1 MPIRLVGKD
10 LSNVSY
16 DAEIRSLR
24 IHCEKNIIRSFENE
38 KIVYLVRMPKW
49 KDGEH
54 GEAELLATRYAEVL
68 KQAENDKCQSVVL
81 PLELHPRE
89 FPRDKIY
96 SIVIDALN
104 RYLID
109 SDLTIYI
116 KISSARTFKSG
127 FDLKDKLKKYIS
139 KVYIPLFEEKKS
151 FFDWFGFGKSITSV
165 EKRIDIRRLRRKDED
180 NHHDWRSIN
189 DILIEEH
196 EGHIQLPDDLLKRLK
211 IVLDKKPEET
221 FTEMVL
227 RLIDEK
233 GMTDPQCYKKA
244 NMDKR
249 LFSKIRCNAKYH
261 PEKETAI
268 LLALALELN
277 LEETGQLLRKAGY
290 ALSPINER
298 DVIVEFFIT
307 EKRYNVMDIDAVL
320 YERGL
325 KLLSNCDPE
334 LSRSK
339 KDYTTEV
346 ITCRLD

>member
-1 MPIRLVGKD
+1 MPIRLIDKD
-10 LSNVSY
+10 LSRISY
-16 DAEIRSLR
+16 DAEIRPLR
-24 IHCEKNIIRSFENE
+24 IPCEQNIIRSFENE
-38 KIVYLVRMPKW
+38 KIVYLVRPPKW
-49 KDGEH
+49 KDGKH
-54 GEAELLATRYAEVL
+54 GEAELLASQYAEVL

-81 PLELHPRE
+81 PLELQPRT

-96 SIVIDALN
+96 SIVVEAVN
-104 RYLID
+104 KYLID
-109 SDLTIYI
+109 SDLTVYI
-116 KISSARTFKSG
+116 KISNARSFKSG
-127 FDLKDKLKKYIS
+127 FDLKDKLLKYIS
-139 KVYIPLFEEKKS
+139 EVYIPFFERERRS
-151 FFDWFGFGKSITSV
+151 FGWFKFGKSITSV
-165 EKRIDIRRLRRKDED
+165 EKRIDIGGRSKRKDEH
-180 NHHDWRSIN
+180 HHDWRSIN
-189 DILIEEH
+189 DILVEEH
-196 EGHIQLPDDLLKRLK
+196 KGHIQLPEDVLKRLNT
-211 IVLDKKPEET
+211 VLTKEPEET

-249 LFSKIRCNAKYH
+249 LFSKIRCNTKYH

-307 EKRYNVMDIDAVL
+307 EKRYNVMDIDGVL
-320 YERGL
+320 YEKGL

-339 KDYTTEV
+339 KDYTMEV
-346 ITCRLD
+346 IRCRLD